1 MMKKKFYDISLK
13 NIKIDPQ
20 RKKDLLKFSKDISI
34 RFNNL
39 IFLDMAFHHRS
50 VTNETNIKKTRYN
63 NERLEFLGDAVL
75 GMATASYLYESMSGV
90 TEGDLSRIKS
100 VVVSEM
106 SLAPIALSI
115 GVDKYLVLGKGEE
128 LSGGRTK
135 KAILADAMEAIIGA
149 FYLDSGYR
157 EAEKFV
163 LKFITNEVE
172 KVINNRHQKD
182 YKTLLQ
188 EWFQKK
194 YKKCP
199 RYELVDTFGPD
210 HNREFLVQ
218 VRLEDKVFG
227 PTKGKNKKEA
237 EQAVAKLAWSALC
250 NENVSE

>member
-135 KAILADAMEAIIGA
+135 KAILADALEAIIGA
-149 FYLDSGYR
+149 YYLDAGYQ
-157 EAEKFV
+157 A
-163 LKFITNEVE
+163 VE
-172 KVINNRHQKD
+172 KLILSLVIPEIQKVLENQHHKD
-182 YKTLLQ
+182 YKTMLQ
-188 EWFQKK
+188 EFYQKK
-194 YKKCP
+194 HKECP
-199 RYELVDTFGPD
+199 VYELLKCTGPD
-210 HNREFLVQ
+210 HDRTFEVV
-218 VRLEDKVFG
+218 VRLGNVSYG
-227 PTKGKNKKEA
+227 PAYGKNKKTA
-237 EQAVAKLAWSALC
+237 EQAAAKIAWDILC
-250 NENVSE
+250 KNTN

>member
-1 MMKKKFYDISLK
+1 MFKRLLYFRRLNSNSMLNLSKNKISSNRKSLLCKFQKDVGI
-13 NIKIDPQ
+13 
-20 RKKDLLKFSKDISI
+20 RFKDL
-34 RFNNL
+34 NL
-39 IFLDMAFHHRS
+39 LDLAFHHRS
-50 VTNETNIKKTRYN
+50 FNNESVKKNLSHTQN

-75 GMATASYLYESMSGV
+75 GMVTASLLYNNLVEQP
-90 TEGDLSRIKS
+90 EGELARIKS

-106 SLAPIALSI
+106 ILSQIALNI
-115 GVDKYLVLGKGEE
+115 GVDKCLVLGRGEE

-149 FYLDSGYR
+149 FYLDSGY
-157 EAEKFV
+157 
-163 LKFITNEVE
+163 
-172 KVINNRHQKD
+172 RHQKD

-250 NENVSE
+250 NENISE